1 MSHLTKTPLIM
12 RTTGA
17 LRALKGLKAPL
28 NKDSLYKKITRR
40 NDDEHEVELRVPKSL
55 LKQLPFKD
63 QKKQVVEVTGLTTT
77 LDTLGKDAP
86 LNKLTEA
93 LLTDHEKE
101 RANMITR
108 LKAIDAARRVKQQK
122 SENKLQLKKMRQQVR
137 LEREQKKRKRDEV
150 SRRYIKKA
158 AKRLKKAKYTL
169 EQPEN
174 TK

>member
-1 MSHLTKTPLIM
+1 MM

-28 NKDSLYKKITRR
+28 NKDSLYRKITRR
-40 NDDEHEVELRVPKSL
+40 NDEEHDLEVKVPKSL

-63 QKKQVVEVTGLTTT
+63 QKKQVVEVTGLTST

-101 RANMITR
+101 RINMITK
-108 LKAIDAARRVKQQK
+108 LKAIDAARRAKQLK
-122 SENKLQLKKMRQQVR
+122 RENKLKIKKMREQVR
-137 LEREQKKRKRDEV
+137 LEREQKKRKREFM
-150 SRRYIKKA
+150 SKIYIKKA

-169 EQPEN
+169 EE
-174 TK
+174 TTGKTGETSSK